1 MARPSVVVIG
11 GGLSA
16 LAAAWELSGGVEG
29 PRKNTPSIEI
39 IESAEGL
46 GGAVGTMEFAGRIV
60 DTGADG
66 FLARRPEAVNLIT
79 EIGAADQ
86 LIPIAH
92 SGAWLFLNGHCVAI
106 PEGTNLGV
114 PTSLASVR
122 GVRELSWRAQWAAR
136 RDYYWPRRLTV
147 DTDASI
153 GAIVRAKLGNE
164 LTDRVIEPMI
174 GGIQAG
180 RVDDLSA
187 SAVFPA
193 LFAAARTGGSLM
205 KALAPLPTAG
215 PSSAPLFCSLR
226 EGVGSLPTLLATR
239 LLERGVRIRTSTPV
253 TAIRPTPAGSHAYEV
268 DTATTTTP
276 ANYVVLA
283 CPPQVTGAL
292 VAFLGEPSDELR
304 RLPSASAAMITLCV
318 PRGSTRLPATGTGVL
333 VPLKTPWRN
342 GDSFLITALTFLDR
356 KWPHLA
362 RDEDVLLRVHVG
374 RIDDR
379 RGLEMSDDELVAR
392 VREEL
397 AVIVGAWPHE
407 GESVVVRWH
416 DALPQYLV
424 GHHDLVERARAA
436 SEARGIFLAGKTYD
450 GVGIPAS
457 IGSGRRAGREILSRL
472 AD

>member
-1 MARPSVVVIG
+1 
-11 GGLSA
+11 
-16 LAAAWELSGGVEG
+16 
-29 PRKNTPSIEI
+29 
-39 IESAEGL
+39 
-46 GGAVGTMEFAGRIV
+46 
-60 DTGADG
+60 
-66 FLARRPEAVNLIT
+66 
-79 EIGAADQ
+79 
-86 LIPIAH
+86 
-92 SGAWLFLNGHCVAI
+92 
-106 PEGTNLGV
+106 
-114 PTSLASVR
+114 
-122 GVRELSWRAQWAAR
+122 
-136 RDYYWPRRLTV
+136 
-147 DTDASI
+147 
-153 GAIVRAKLGNE
+153 
-164 LTDRVIEPMI
+164 
-174 GGIQAG
+174 
-180 RVDDLSA
+180 
-187 SAVFPA
+187 
-193 LFAAARTGGSLM
+193 M
-205 KALAPLPTAG
+205 KALAPLPTAV
-215 PSSAPLFCSLR
+215 PSSAPLFYTLR

-283 CPPQVTGAL
+283 TPPQVTGAL
-292 VAFLGEPSDELR
+292 VGFLGEFSDELR

-318 PRGSTRLPATGTGVL
+318 PRGNTRLPATGTGVL

-362 RDEDVLLRVHVG
+362 RDEDLLLRVHVG

-424 GHHDLVERARAA
+424 GHHDLVTRVRAA